1 MAGGQERGTV
11 AVRPSRWKISKRV
24 CRVSDG
30 GNDAVRCGINARTA
44 GWWVARRARGD
55 PAGFVVGCQGAGLGH
70 LHGIPIPDTVLAS
83 RTVTWT
89 PDVTTTPRELE
100 REID

>member
-1 MAGGQERGTV
+1 MGREAGEQ
-11 AVRPSRWKISKRV
+11 
-24 CRVSDG
+24 
-30 GNDAVRCGINARTA
+30 
-44 GWWVARRARGD
+44 GD
-55 PAGFVVGCQGAGLGH
+55 PAGFAVGYQGAGLGH

-100 REID
+100 LEIDYLTGNPY